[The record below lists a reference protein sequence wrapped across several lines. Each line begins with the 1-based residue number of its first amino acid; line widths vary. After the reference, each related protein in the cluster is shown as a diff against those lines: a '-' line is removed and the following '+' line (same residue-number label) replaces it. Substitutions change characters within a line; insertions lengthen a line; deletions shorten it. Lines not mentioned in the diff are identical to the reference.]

1 MHNMV
6 LKLKKL
12 WRDESG
18 QDMIEY
24 ALLCAA
30 TVILVAGFLPPS
42 VMPSVSTIF
51 SKVTS
56 SFAIS

>member
-1 MHNMV
+1 MM
-6 LKLKKL
+6 KTIKKL

-30 TVILVAGFLPPS
+30 LVVVVVGVIPPAIGQNI
-42 VMPSVSTIF
+42 TAIF

-56 SFAIS
+56 EMNGS

>member
-1 MHNMV
+1 MRTF
-6 LKLKKL
+6 LILERL
-12 WRDESG
+12 WRDQSG

-24 ALLCAA
+24 ALLCATLA
-30 TVILVAGFLPPS
+30 IVVAGFLPPS

-51 SKVTS
+51 SKITS

>member
-6 LKLKKL
+6 LKLRKL

-42 VMPSVSTIF
+42 IMPSVSMIF

-56 SFAIS
+56 SFTIS